1 MFKDR
6 FKILRTTYKSTQSEI
21 AEFMDVSVQ
30 AVYQWERGLNIPNV
44 ETIIKLAGFFDV
56 SVDYLLSVDDKR
68 YIHVTGL
75 SDEEI
80 AHIQNIVNDI
90 KRIKLSKDLN

>member
-30 AVYQWERGLNIPNV
+30 AVYQWERG
-44 ETIIKLAGFFDV
+44 V
-56 SVDYLLSVDDKR
+56 SQTKR
-68 YIHVTGL
+68 Y
-75 SDEEI
+75 
-80 AHIQNIVNDI
+80 
-90 KRIKLSKDLN
+90 